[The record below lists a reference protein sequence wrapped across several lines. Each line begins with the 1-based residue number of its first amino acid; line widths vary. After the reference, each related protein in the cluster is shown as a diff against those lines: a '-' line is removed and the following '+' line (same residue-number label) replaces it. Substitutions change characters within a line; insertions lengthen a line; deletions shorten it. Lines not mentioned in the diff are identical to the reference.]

1 MSINSKDYRRKIIT
15 FCGSTEFTDLFHKL
29 ASDYTLMGYI
39 VLMPHCYLENQNRD
53 DLKDLLINIHR
64 DMIAMSDVVLV
75 INPYRYIGESTF
87 EQIKFASALGKE
99 IKYYKLPEDAI
110 NNECVTGGN
119 DEK

>member
-15 FCGSTEFTDLFHKL
+15 FCGSTKFADLFNKL

-75 INPYRYIGESTF
+75 INPDGYIGESTS

-99 IKYYKLPEDAI
+99 IKYYRLPEEE
-110 NNECVTGGN
+110 NN